1 MKNFNQTISQ
11 DKITLV
17 DFYAT
22 WCGPCRTMHPIL
34 DKLKMTVGE
43 RADIVKI
50 DIDDPENA
58 LEVGKYNIR
67 SVPTIIIFR
76 AGNVLWRGSGVVS
89 AEHLAELIGKLSGEK
104 TEA

>member
-1 MKNFNQTISQ
+1 MKDFNELISR

-43 RADIVKI
+43 QADILKI

-58 LEVGKYNIR
+58 LIVSKYTIR

-76 AGNVLWRGSGVVS
+76 AGSVQWRGSGVVS
-89 AEHLAELIGKLSGEK
+89 AEHLAELIGKLSGERA
-104 TEA
+104 EA

>member
-1 MKNFNQTISQ
+1 MKDFNELISR

-34 DKLKMTVGE
+34 DKLKMAVGE
-43 RADIVKI
+43 QADILKI

-58 LEVGKYNIR
+58 LIVSKYTIR

-76 AGNVLWRGSGVVS
+76 AGSVQWRGSGVVS
-89 AEHLAELIGKLSGEK
+89 AEHLAELIGQLSGERA
-104 TEA
+104 EV

>member
-1 MKNFNQTISQ
+1 MKDFNELISR

-34 DKLKMTVGE
+34 DKLKMAVGE
-43 RADIVKI
+43 QADILKI

-58 LEVGKYNIR
+58 LIVSKYTIR

-76 AGNVLWRGSGVVS
+76 AGSVQWRGSGVVS
-89 AEHLAELIGKLSGEK
+89 AEHLAELIGKLSGERA
-104 TEA
+104 EV

>member
-1 MKNFNQTISQ
+1 MKDFNEIISR

-43 RADIVKI
+43 QADILKI

-58 LEVGKYNIR
+58 LVVSKYTIR

-76 AGNVLWRGSGVVS
+76 AGSVQWRGSGVVS
-89 AEHLAELIGKLSGEK
+89 AEHLAELIGKLSGEHA
-104 TEA
+104 EV

>member
-1 MKNFNQTISQ
+1 MKNFNEIISR

-43 RADIVKI
+43 QADILKI

-58 LEVGKYNIR
+58 LVVSKYTIR

-76 AGNVLWRGSGVVS
+76 AGSVQWRGSGVVS
-89 AEHLAELIGKLSGEK
+89 AEHLAELIGKLSGEHA
-104 TEA
+104 EV